1 MTQPV
6 YAALTITDYYYLKNI
21 QGDILRIYDDSGVLY
36 AEYSYD
42 AWGKCTIKSN
52 TDNIAN
58 INPFRY
64 RGYYYDEETSL
75 YYLNAR
81 YYDPEV
87 GRFISADTVEYLNP
101 AAING
106 LNLYAYCNNNPIM
119 YTDPYGTTAW
129 WEWLIAGVVTAFAVA
144 GAVFVTITTGGLA
157 ASIVTGMAIGAVV
170 SLATQYED
178 GELDWA
184 QFGID
189 SLIGAL
195 SGAFSYGI
203 GQIAKY
209 GGQIASLWIGNSFIN
224 GFKVNKIV
232 SQSVISTLME
242 KGGEIFGGFVGGMFY
257 DKHINML
264 LKTNNSFGER
274 FKNNLGGTM
283 ASSLL
288 DFIRYLWKIA

>member
-1 MTQPV
+1 
-6 YAALTITDYYYLKNI
+6 
-21 QGDILRIYDDSGVLY
+21 
-36 AEYSYD
+36 
-42 AWGKCTIKSN
+42 
-52 TDNIAN
+52 
-58 INPFRY
+58 
-64 RGYYYDEETSL
+64 
-75 YYLNAR
+75 
-81 YYDPEV
+81 
-87 GRFISADTVEYLNP
+87 
-101 AAING
+101 
-106 LNLYAYCNNNPIM
+106 M